1 MFDPRKFAENP
12 QVERIVA
19 KSVGGDI
26 ADHVGIAGA
35 STRKRPVQIDI
46 ACQQFSLPPNLQ
58 MLARPAMSV

>member
-1 MFDPRKFAENP
+1 
-12 QVERIVA
+12 
-19 KSVGGDI
+19 

-46 ACQQFSLPPNLQ
+46 ACQQFSLPPHLQ